1 MSFMIIRLLQ
11 NFTSVDLHLSSAP
24 PEAHPPA
31 AWAEASGRK
40 GVEKLLP
47 KMHLTMYTHVSL
59 STKTL
64 RSLLNT
70 ASLSGWFV
78 GQDD

>member
-11 NFTSVDLHLSSAP
+11 NFTSVDLHPSSAP

-40 GVEKLLP
+40 GVEKLFP
-47 KMHLTMYTHVSL
+47 KMHLTMYTNVSL
-59 STKTL
+59 SIKTPTIVANT
-64 RSLLNT
+64 LL
-70 ASLSGWFV
+70 LSGRFV
-78 GQDD
+78 G

>member
-1 MSFMIIRLLQ
+1 
-11 NFTSVDLHLSSAP
+11 
-24 PEAHPPA
+24 
-31 AWAEASGRK
+31 
-40 GVEKLLP
+40 
-47 KMHLTMYTHVSL
+47 MHLTMYTHVSL
-59 STKTL
+59 STKSL